1 MTLGN
6 IVLVIIAAGCVV
18 AACGM
23 ALYVN
28 RLLNNLDNML
38 EEAIS
43 DTYEESRYDES
54 RLSRLEAKLARFLS
68 VSSLSRK
75 RLIQDYD
82 NVAQTVSD
90 LSHQTKTPITNIM
103 MYTELL
109 EETAENEEE
118 KELVR
123 RIAAQADKLNFLIQS
138 LVKISRLENDIVT
151 VNPEVQTVGALLKDL
166 GETYGKKAMKKNI
179 SLAAG
184 ESDAWACFDYKWTKE
199 ALGNIVDNAI
209 KYTPEGG
216 RIRISAKKYEL
227 FTVIEVADNGIGISE
242 EEQAK
247 IFLRFYRGV
256 KVSQYDGVG
265 IGLYLARKIISLEG
279 GYIKVVSKPGKGSSF
294 CVYLRHFGK
303 PQSHP

>member
-6 IVLVIIAAGCVV
+6 IILVIIATGCVT

-23 ALYVN
+23 ALYMN

-54 RLSRLEAKLARFLS
+54 RLSRLEAKLARFLAI
-68 VSSLSRK
+68 SSLSRR

-109 EETAENEEE
+109 EETTENEEE

-123 RIAAQADKLNFLIQS
+123 RIAAQVDKLNFLVQS
-138 LVKISRLENDIVT
+138 LVKISRLENDIVA
-151 VNPEVQTVGALLKDL
+151 VNPGAQAVGTLLEDL
-166 GETYGKKAMKKNI
+166 GETYREKAVKKDI
-179 SLAAG
+179 SLTAE

-209 KYTPEGG
+209 KYTQKGG
-216 RIRISAKKYEL
+216 RIRIGVKKYEL
-227 FTVIEVADNGIGISE
+227 FTVIEVADSGIGISE

-247 IFLRFYRGV
+247 IFLRFYRGRE
-256 KVSQYDGVG
+256 VSQYDGVG

-279 GYIKVVSKPGKGSSF
+279 GYIKVVSKPGKGSVF
-294 CVYLRHFGK
+294 CVYLRHSGK
-303 PQSHP
+303 LQSRT